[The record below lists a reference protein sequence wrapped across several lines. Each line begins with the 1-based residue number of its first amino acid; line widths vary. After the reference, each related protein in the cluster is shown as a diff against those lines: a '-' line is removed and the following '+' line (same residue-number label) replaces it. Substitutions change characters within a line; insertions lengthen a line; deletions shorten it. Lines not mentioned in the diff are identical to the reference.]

1 MINYELLASTALEVN
16 VSTNLEVLEA
26 EVLQLAPAE
35 RSHLLERL
43 IASLDSD
50 PEVEETWERE
60 ADRREAEL
68 ESGSISAVSGQ
79 EAIARLRARLQR

>member
-1 MINYELLASTALEVN
+1 MRD
-16 VSTNLEVLEA
+16 LEVLEA
-26 EVLQLAPAE
+26 EVLQLAPVE

-50 PEVEETWERE
+50 PEVEEAWERE

-68 ESGSISAVSGQ
+68 ESGLIAAVPGQ
-79 EAIARLRARLQR
+79 EVIARLRARIPR